1 MKQDLSTALQ
11 DQRRAAPGLS
21 TPLGGR
27 AARSAVQEAL
37 LNRAAKPVLFVLCL
51 LPLVWLVYAA
61 ATNQL
66 GANPAEALIRRL
78 GDWTLRGL
86 WLTLAIT
93 PLRELAGLAALARF
107 RRMLGVF
114 TFAYASLHLLAYGW
128 LDMGLDFGEIA
139 VDIAKRPFILMGF
152 TAWLLMAPLAATSFN
167 KAIKALG
174 AKRWQAL
181 HKTVYAISVIALMHF
196 IWMRAGKHNF
206 AEPAVYGAILTVLLG
221 WRLWKRASAKR
232 GRLG

>member
-1 MKQDLSTALQ
+1 MPRLS
-11 DQRRAAPGLS
+11 S
-21 TPLGGR
+21 
-27 AARSAVQEAL
+27 AL
-37 LNRAAKPVLFVLCL
+37 LHRAAKPALFVLCL
-51 LPLVWLVYAA
+51 APLAWLVYAA

-66 GANPAEALIRRL
+66 GANPAEALIRGL

-93 PLRELAGLAALARF
+93 PLRQLTGLAALARF

-114 TFAYASLHLLAYGW
+114 TFVYASLHLLAYGW
-128 LDMGLDFGEIA
+128 LDMGLALDDIA
-139 VDIAKRPFILMGF
+139 ADIAKRPFILMGF
-152 TAWLLMAPLAATSFN
+152 TAWALMVPLAATSFN

-181 HKTVYAISVIALMHF
+181 HKLVYAAAVIALLHF

-206 AEPAVYGAILTVLLG
+206 AEPTVYGVILAALLG
-221 WRLWKRASAKR
+221 WRLWTRITR
-232 GRLG
+232 Q